1 MHRTKL
7 IVWHVLRS
15 RRSGQMLNVAGEK
28 MSEEMFF
35 RALGEAAKQW
45 PSVLKDYTVA
55 SSQLGPK
62 SQQEVSHRYLL
73 FIELEGEPLTEQHTA
88 LVSCLFCCSGLKE
101 IRNALHHKL
110 SSRLGLGPEVDFLN
124 VIEQ

>member
-1 MHRTKL
+1 ML
-7 IVWHVLRS
+7 CS

-55 SSQLGPK
+55 SSQFGPQ
-62 SQQEVSHRYLL
+62 SQEEVSHRYLL
-73 FIELEGEPLTEQHTA
+73 FIELEGEPLTEEQSA
-88 LVSCLFCCSGLKE
+88 LVSYLVFLSEVGSG
-101 IRNALHHKL
+101 ALHYKV
-110 SSRLGLGPEVDFLN
+110 SNSLGLGR
-124 VIEQ
+124 

>member
-1 MHRTKL
+1 
-7 IVWHVLRS
+7 
-15 RRSGQMLNVAGEK
+15 MLNVAGEK

-55 SSQLGPK
+55 SSQLGPQ

-73 FIELEGEPLTEQHTA
+73 FIEIEGEALTEQHTA
-88 LVSCLFCCSGLKE
+88 LVSYLFCCSGLKE
-101 IRNALHHKL
+101 VRKALRHKL
-110 SSRLGLGPEVDFLN
+110 SNRLSLRPEA
-124 VIEQ
+124 